1 MTFEDFNNLND
12 EEKKAAFNLMQ
23 DNEAALLDAKAEL
36 ASFVTD
42 NKGLEED
49 VSRLKE
55 ELVKTK
61 ELNFS
66 LARKLNV
73 TGEKATSAEDIIHN
87 MFGKGEK
94 Q

>member
-1 MTFEDFNNLND
+1 MTFDDFKNLSEEEQEAKFNILQESEDN
-12 EEKKAAFNLMQ
+12 
-23 DNEAALLDAKAEL
+23 LLDVKAEL
-36 ASFVTD
+36 ASFATD

-73 TGEKATSAEDIIHN
+73 SGQKAASAEDILHN

-94 Q
+94 K

>member
-1 MTFEDFNNLND
+1 MTFEDFKNLS
-12 EEKKAAFNLMQ
+12 EEEQSAAFKIMQ
-23 DNEAALLDAKAEL
+23 DNESALMDAKAEL
-36 ASFVTD
+36 ASFNTD

-49 VSRLKE
+49 ITRLKE

-73 TGEKATSAEDIIHN
+73 SGEKATSAEDILHT
-87 MFGKGEK
+87 MFGKGETK
-94 Q
+94 